1 MSQEERWEELQL
13 KSKQQPHLR
22 EKTTIAHFFTPLFPY
37 SSYDSFLHF
46 FSEIQT
52 LQGSAVDKLMRNTI
66 VAVRSK
72 ELIMV
77 KREGIIAF
85 IWGLST

>member
-1 MSQEERWEELQL
+1 MTVSYRFFFFL
-13 KSKQQPHLR
+13 K
-22 EKTTIAHFFTPLFPY
+22 
-37 SSYDSFLHF
+37 
-46 FSEIQT
+46 IQT

-77 KREGIIAF
+77 KYEGIIAF
-85 IWGLST
+85 I

>member
-1 MSQEERWEELQL
+1 M
-13 KSKQQPHLR
+13 
-22 EKTTIAHFFTPLFPY
+22 TV
-37 SSYDSFLHF
+37 SYTFF

-77 KREGIIAF
+77 KWEGIIAF
-85 IWGLST
+85 I

>member
-1 MSQEERWEELQL
+1 MNFSSNPKQHPYLQE
-13 KSKQQPHLR
+13 KA
-22 EKTTIAHFFTPLFPY
+22 TIAHFFTSLFSY
-37 SSYDSFLHF
+37 SGYDSFLQF
-46 FSEIQT
+46 FLKIQT

-77 KREGIIAF
+77 KCEGIIAF
-85 IWGLST
+85 I

>member
-1 MSQEERWEELQL
+1 MNFSSNPKQPPYLQ
-13 KSKQQPHLR
+13 
-22 EKTTIAHFFTPLFPY
+22 EKTTIAHFFTSLFSY
-37 SSYDSFLHF
+37 SSYDSLLQLFFLK
-46 FSEIQT
+46 IQT

-77 KREGIIAF
+77 KCEGIIAF
-85 IWGLST
+85 I

>member
-1 MSQEERWEELQL
+1 M
-13 KSKQQPHLR
+13 
-22 EKTTIAHFFTPLFPY
+22 AGFFTLPPLTGAVTVPY
-37 SSYDSFLHF
+37 EI

-72 ELIMV
+72 ELITGEMWRNDCIYLGFV
-77 KREGIIAF
+77 S
-85 IWGLST
+85 LSAGS

>member
-1 MSQEERWEELQL
+1 MVKFWLKTQAASFSPGENHNSLFLYFLQPL
-13 KSKQQPHLR
+13 
-22 EKTTIAHFFTPLFPY
+22 TGAMTISYNFFFKM
-37 SSYDSFLHF
+37 
-46 FSEIQT
+46 QT

-77 KREGIIAF
+77 KCEEIIAF
-85 IWGLST
+85 IWGLSV

>member
-1 MSQEERWEELQL
+1 MTASWN
-13 KSKQQPHLR
+13 
-22 EKTTIAHFFTPLFPY
+22 FFFK
-37 SSYDSFLHF
+37 
-46 FSEIQT
+46 IQT

-77 KREGIIAF
+77 KCEEIIAF
-85 IWGLST
+85 IYGLSV